1 MKMFTG
7 FEYLLIDCAN
17 NYGHDKF
24 VFEDRIQWAKD
35 GLNHLE
41 DLTGEADEPALY
53 QKSVMAIRKAQAGLP
68 TGHRVG
74 MDSVCSG
81 MQLMSAL
88 TGCLAGATATGLV
101 DPYRRA
107 DAYTTVT
114 DTMRKELT
122 SLGTI
127 ARADA
132 KDATMHTLYGSVK
145 SPKKIF
151 GDGTPEHKAFHKA
164 LNIVAPGAMELLGDL
179 RSAWQPFALSHDWTL
194 PDAYDAHVPVKQ
206 KVEARI
212 EVDELDHATFGYIYE
227 VNEGLETGL
236 SLIANTV
243 HSVDAYVLRSL
254 VRRCNYDPELMQWAS
269 HHIEMILLERSMGAI
284 EHDKFYLNDQVVRM
298 RERYEATQMP
308 DIRIL
313 DYCQEYELMT
323 LSTMHLR
330 GLASI
335 LNQMLQH
342 RPFEVLTVHDDF
354 STHPNYLN
362 FLRLHYREI
371 LAQLA
376 ESTVLDD
383 ILSQLY
389 GTTGTFQK
397 KSTNLGAKI
406 RKSNYALS

>member
-1 MKMFTG
+1 MDFFTG
-7 FEYLLIDCAN
+7 WQYLLIDCAN
-17 NYGHDKF
+17 NFGKDKL
-24 VFEDRIQWAKD
+24 VFEDRIQWATD
-35 GLNHLE
+35 NLDHLE
-41 DLTGEADEPALY
+41 DLTGEADEPPMYA
-53 QKSVMAIRKAQAGLP
+53 KAVMAIRKAQAGVP

-74 MDSVCSG
+74 MDAVCSG
-81 MQLMSAL
+81 MQIMSAV
-88 TGCLAGATATGLV
+88 TGCESGASATGLV
-101 DPYRRA
+101 DPNRRA

-114 DTMRKELT
+114 DTMRQELT

-127 ARADA
+127 IRDDA

-194 PDAYDAHVPVKQ
+194 PDGYDSHVPVKQ
-206 KVEARI
+206 KVETRI
-212 EVDELDHATFGYIYE
+212 EVDELDHATFSYIYE

-243 HSVDAYVLRSL
+243 HSLDAYLLRSL
-254 VRRCNYDPELMQWAS
+254 VRRCDYDPELMQNAS
-269 HHIEMILLERSMGAI
+269 SNIAMILVMREEGSTETDDR
-284 EHDKFYLNDQVVRM
+284 YLNADAKRLK
-298 RERYEATQMP
+298 ERYTSTQMP

-313 DYCQEYELMT
+313 DYCEFAELST
-323 LSTMHLR
+323 LSIPHLK

-354 STHPNYLN
+354 TCHANN
-362 FLRLHYREI
+362 MNHLRLHYREI
-371 LAQLA
+371 LAELS

>member
-1 MKMFTG
+1 
-7 FEYLLIDCAN
+7 
-17 NYGHDKF
+17 
-24 VFEDRIQWAKD
+24 
-35 GLNHLE
+35 
-41 DLTGEADEPALY
+41 
-53 QKSVMAIRKAQAGLP
+53 
-68 TGHRVG
+68 
-74 MDSVCSG
+74 
-81 MQLMSAL
+81 
-88 TGCLAGATATGLV
+88 
-101 DPYRRA
+101 
-107 DAYTTVT
+107 
-114 DTMRKELT
+114 
-122 SLGTI
+122 
-127 ARADA
+127 
-132 KDATMHTLYGSVK
+132 LYGSVK

-194 PDAYDAHVPVKQ
+194 PDGYDSHVPVKQ

-243 HSVDAYVLRSL
+243 HSLDAYLLRSL
-254 VRRCNYDPELMQWAS
+254 VRRCNYDQKLMQWAS
-269 HHIEMILLERSMGAI
+269 GFIEMVLLERSMGEV
-284 EHDKFYLNDQVVRM
+284 EHDDAYIHADTLRLKK
-298 RERYEATQMP
+298 RYTATRMP

-313 DYCQEYELMT
+313 DYCQVNELHA
-323 LSTMHLR
+323 LSTLHLK

-354 STHPNYLN
+354 TCHANN
-362 FLRLHYREI
+362 MNNLRLHYREVM
-371 LAQLA
+371 AQLA
-376 ESTVLDD
+376 ESTVMDD

-389 GTTGTFQK
+389 GTQGVFEK
-397 KSTNLGAKI
+397 KSNTLATKI

>member
-1 MKMFTG
+1 
-7 FEYLLIDCAN
+7 
-17 NYGHDKF
+17 
-24 VFEDRIQWAKD
+24 
-35 GLNHLE
+35 
-41 DLTGEADEPALY
+41 
-53 QKSVMAIRKAQAGLP
+53 
-68 TGHRVG
+68 
-74 MDSVCSG
+74 
-81 MQLMSAL
+81 MSAL

-151 GDGTPEHKAFHKA
+151 GDGTPEHKAFHTA

-194 PDAYDAHVPVKQ
+194 PDGYDSHVPVKQ
-206 KVEARI
+206 KVETRI

-254 VRRCNYDPELMQWAS
+254 VRRCNYDPELMQNAS
-269 HHIEMILLERSMGAI
+269 SNIAMILVMRE
-284 EHDKFYLNDQVVRM
+284 EDPTETDDHYLNANAKRLKD
-298 RERYEATQMP
+298 RYTATTMP

-313 DYCQEYELMT
+313 DYCEFAELST
-323 LSTMHLR
+323 LSIPHLK

-335 LNQMLQH
+335 LNQMLDH
-342 RPFEVLTVHDDF
+342 APFEVLTIHDQFDC
-354 STHPNYLN
+354 HPNHMN
-362 FLRLHYREI
+362 HLRLHYREI

-389 GTTGTFQK
+389 GTPGIFPK
-397 KSTNLGAKI
+397 KSTNLAAKI
-406 RKSNYALS
+406 RGCNYALS

>member
-1 MKMFTG
+1 MILFTG
-7 FEYLLIDCAN
+7 WQYLLIDCAN
-17 NYGHDKF
+17 NFGYDKLL
-24 VFEDRIQWAKD
+24 FEERIQWAED
-35 GLNHLE
+35 NLDHLE
-41 DLTGEADEPALY
+41 DLVDAAKKTPMY
-53 QKSVMAIRKAQAGLP
+53 KKSVMAIRKAQAGVP
-68 TGHRVG
+68 TGHRVSF
-74 MDSVCSG
+74 DAVCSG
-81 MQLMSAL
+81 LQIMSAL
-88 TGCLAGATATGLV
+88 TGCESGADATGLV
-101 DPYRRA
+101 DPNRRA

-127 ARADA
+127 IRDDA
-132 KDATMHTLYGSVK
+132 KNATMHTIYGSIN

-164 LNIVAPGAMELLGDL
+164 LNIVGPGAMELLGDL
-179 RSAWQPFALSHDWTL
+179 RLAWKPFALSHDWTL
-194 PDAYDAHVPVKQ
+194 PDGYDAHVPVMQ
-206 KVEARI
+206 KVETRI
-212 EVDELDHATFGYIYE
+212 EVDELDHATFSYIYE

-236 SLIANTV
+236 SLIANAV
-243 HSVDAYVLRSL
+243 HSVDGYVLRSL
-254 VRRCNYDPELMQWAS
+254 VRRCNYDPELMQRAS
-269 HHIEMILLERSMGAI
+269 HDIEMILLERSMGAT
-284 EHDKFYLNDQVVRM
+284 EHDESYLNDEAARLK
-298 RERYEATQMP
+298 ERYTATQMP

-313 DYCQEYELMT
+313 DYCQGYELME
-323 LSTMHLR
+323 LSTPHLK

-354 STHPNYLN
+354 SCLCGYVNH
-362 FLRLHYREI
+362 LRLHYREI